1 MWRRIY
7 AVFPIVCAICRRWH
21 RNIPRSRHFPR
32 SGVRIGLDS
41 EPSMNSPEYDA
52 REVLQKFIATLNA
65 TADAV
70 IRDAADLAHPKEV
83 IKSVLQHCIKTIEG
97 ADERTF
103 LRTAYLSLGSYQDLT
118 DDERKALS
126 ALRDVG
132 PPAPPESKLQEEQ
145 ARRIREFA
153 IPLQAVTDRL
163 KSETAIMAQ
172 ELKLL
177 PGQE

>member
-1 MWRRIY
+1 M
-7 AVFPIVCAICRRWH
+7 
-21 RNIPRSRHFPR
+21 ST
-32 SGVRIGLDS
+32 
-41 EPSMNSPEYDA
+41 PEYDA
-52 REVLQKFIATLNA
+52 RDVLESFVAILSEPGDGIICDATE
-65 TADAV
+65 
-70 IRDAADLAHPKEV
+70 LAYPKEV

-103 LRTAYLSLGSYQDLT
+103 LRTAYRSLGSYQDLT

-126 ALRDVG
+126 ALRQVG

-145 ARRIREFA
+145 ARQIREFA

-163 KSETAIMAQ
+163 KSETAILAQ

-177 PGQE
+177 PGED

>member
-1 MWRRIY
+1 
-7 AVFPIVCAICRRWH
+7 
-21 RNIPRSRHFPR
+21 
-32 SGVRIGLDS
+32 
-41 EPSMNSPEYDA
+41 MNSREYDA
-52 REVLQKFIATLNA
+52 RDVLQKFIATLSVP
-65 TADAV
+65 ADAV

-103 LRTAYLSLGSYQDLT
+103 LRSAYLSLGSYQELS

-132 PPAPPESKLQEEQ
+132 PPGLPESELQGEQ
-145 ARRIREFA
+145 ARQIRDFA
-153 IPLQAVTDRL
+153 IPLQAVMDRL
-163 KSETAIMAQ
+163 KAETAILTQ

>member
-1 MWRRIY
+1 
-7 AVFPIVCAICRRWH
+7 
-21 RNIPRSRHFPR
+21 
-32 SGVRIGLDS
+32 
-41 EPSMNSPEYDA
+41 MNSPEYDA
-52 REVLQKFIATLNA
+52 REVLQKFIATLDVS
-65 TADAV
+65 ADAV
-70 IRDAADLAHPKEV
+70 IRDAADLAHPKDV

-126 ALRDVG
+126 ALRQVG

-145 ARRIREFA
+145 ARQIREFA

-163 KSETAIMAQ
+163 KSETAILTQ

-177 PGQE
+177 PGQD